1 MTITAKQQNYADAR
15 FNGASKKEAAIIA
28 GCPDKTASQA
38 ASRLEKHPHVIAYL
52 DRMKKHDCNITG
64 GEDQN
69 IETSGVKFSDPK
81 EMLRYSMN
89 DPLLDPKTRIQAA
102 TALLPYEHHR
112 LGEGGKK
119 DKQDADAK
127 EISEGRFRSAK
138 PPSLKLI
145 R

>member
-1 MTITAKQQNYADAR
+1 MTITAKQQNYANAR

-28 GCPDKTASQA
+28 GCPEKTAQQA
-38 ASRLEKHPHVIAYL
+38 ASRLEKHPHVIAYI
-52 DRMKKHDCNITG
+52 DRMKKHGGNITD
-64 GEDQN
+64 EDQN
-69 IETSGVKFSDPK
+69 IDDPTVRFEDPK
-81 EMLRYSMN
+81 EMLRHAMN
-89 DPLLDPKTRIQAA
+89 DHLLDPKTRIQAA

-127 EISEGRFRSAK
+127 DVAEGRFRSAK

-145 R
+145 G